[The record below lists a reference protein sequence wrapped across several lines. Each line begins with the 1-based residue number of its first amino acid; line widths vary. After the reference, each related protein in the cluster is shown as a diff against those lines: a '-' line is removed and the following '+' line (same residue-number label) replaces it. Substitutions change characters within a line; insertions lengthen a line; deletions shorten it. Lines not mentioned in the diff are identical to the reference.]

1 MNYANFGSEIGENMG
16 GRGRTG
22 SCRRGGR
29 KIVQDIEKLLAQ
41 GQTVQLSPRGYSMYP
56 LFLPGRD
63 QAVIAP
69 LTRPPR
75 RGDVV
80 LYRREGSILVLHRV
94 WRVRRGKFYAV
105 GDHQQEV
112 EGPLEMKCLRG
123 VLVGVVRKGHEFRTS
138 NPIYRLLTWIWLY
151 LRPVR
156 IPMMAA
162 AARIKRAVR

>member
-1 MNYANFGSEIGENMG
+1 MGKNGNSRKNPKRPERGE
-16 GRGRTG
+16 
-22 SCRRGGR
+22 R
-29 KIVQDIEKLLAQ
+29 KIVQDIEELLAQ
-41 GQTVQLSPRGYSMYP
+41 GQTVQLSPQGYSMYP

-80 LYRREGSILVLHRV
+80 LYRREESILVLHRV

-105 GDHQQEV
+105 GDHQREV
-112 EGPLEMKCLRG
+112 EGPLEMECLRG
-123 VLVGVVRKGHEFRTS
+123 VLVGVVRKDRAFRTS
-138 NPIYRLLTWIWLY
+138 NPIYRLLAWIWLC
-151 LRPVR
+151 LRAVR